1 MRLLKWAPDMVAQL
15 SDVHC
20 VCVGGGGGGGGSSP
34 LCKSCPILLLV
45 HHVRLSRA
53 LAMRSL
59 APCPN
64 F

>member
-1 MRLLKWAPDMVAQL
+1 MGLLEWDPDMFAQL
-15 SDVHC
+15 SGVYC
-20 VCVGGGGGGGGSSP
+20 VCVCWGGGGGGVLPCLNLAPYCS
-34 LCKSCPILLLV
+34 LV